1 MTRRARHQKSLLQQ
15 VTKQWRNEYLTSLR
29 EQSNARNKGNAGQEI
44 SVGDIVL
51 LKNDS
56 TNRIHWKIATVE
68 ELIPGADGK
77 VRAAIVKVGNSDKRP
92 SYLRRV
98 IQHLIPIEVKSS
110 TNSEDTRPAPI
121 ADVSNQAVRPRRTAA
136 VIGEIS
142 RRHMNIV

>member
-1 MTRRARHQKSLLQQ
+1 M
-15 VTKQWRNEYLTSLR
+15 TKQWRQEYLTGLR
-29 EQSNARNKGNAGQEI
+29 EQSNARNKGNAVQEI

-56 TNRIHWKIATVE
+56 TNRIHWKIARVE

-77 VRAAIVKVGNSDKRP
+77 VRAAIVKVGTSDKG
-92 SYLRRV
+92 STYLRRV

-110 TNSEDTRPAPI
+110 SNNEDMRPI
-121 ADVSNQAVRPRRTAA
+121 VDLSDQAGRPRRTAA

-142 RRHMNIV
+142 RREMNIV